1 MKHKDNTILAKR
13 KRNIQ
18 QRLQRHQTR
27 RQNQTVFAG
36 ANLQFEMA
44 DRVRAVPCGG
54 VAAIHHMV
62 RQLGLDRN
70 INTAVQLLKQHK
82 PYLDS
87 DHVLNMTYNI
97 MAGGV
102 CLDDI
107 ELLRNDEM
115 YLDAIG
121 AGRIPDPTTA
131 GDYLR
136 RFQERDIVGLMEA
149 INALR
154 PKLWDARL
162 SFQQRAQ
169 AIIDMDGTLV
179 PLGGKCREGADMSYA
194 CGFSYHPLLVSLANT
209 GEPLYLE
216 NRPGNRP
223 SYEGVGRWVDRSVK
237 LVRQSFG
244 SVCLRGDTD
253 FSLTENFARW
263 TDDDVDFI
271 FGYDAMANMVK
282 RAVSLDKSAWQPLKR
297 SAKHD
302 PKPTSRKRPRNVKK
316 QVVIKHEYKNLE
328 TKGEHIAEFSYRPV
342 KCDRDY
348 RVIVLKKDI
357 EESKGQQVL
366 FETERFFFYITN
378 ISDKTATELMH
389 FYRKRCNQE
398 NLIEQLKN
406 GVHAMWMPTGDLVSN
421 WAYMVI
427 ASLAWTLKA
436 WYALH
441 ARLKKTR
448 AALLKMEFRQF
459 LNAIMRIPCQ
469 VVRTGRRL
477 VLRILNYT
485 MWTRTFLSTHRRIR
499 ELCFP

>member
-1 MKHKDNTILAKR
+1 MKRKDNTILAKR
-13 KRNIQ
+13 KRNIDK
-18 QRLQRHQTR
+18 RLRRNQAC
-27 RQNQTVFAG
+27 RQNLPVFAG
-36 ANLQFEMA
+36 DNLHFEMA
-44 DRVRAVPCGG
+44 ERVRAVPCAG

-62 RQLGLDRN
+62 QRLGLDRN
-70 INTAVQLLKQHK
+70 INNAIRLLKQNK

-115 YLDAIG
+115 YLDSIG
-121 AGRIPDPTTA
+121 AQRIPDPTTA

-136 RFQERDIVGLMEA
+136 RFQEQDIAALMDA
-149 INALR
+149 INAIR

-162 SFQQRAQ
+162 SFQQREQ

-179 PLGGKCREGADMSYA
+179 PLGGKCKQGADMSYA
-194 CGFSYHPLLVSLANT
+194 CGFSYHPSLVSLANT

-223 SYEGVGRWVDRSVK
+223 SYEGVVKWVESSVK
-237 LVRQSFG
+237 LVRQSFR

-253 FSLTENFARW
+253 FSLTENFDRW

-282 RAVSLDKSAWQPLKR
+282 RAVSLDESSWQPLKR
-297 SAKHD
+297 RALRD
-302 PKPTSRKRPRNVKK
+302 PKSTSRKRPRNARKA
-316 QVVIKHEYKNLE
+316 VVIKRECKNIE
-328 TKGEHIAEFSYRPV
+328 TRGEDFAEFNYRPG

-348 RVIVLKKDI
+348 RVIVLRKDLV
-357 EESKGQQVL
+357 ESKGQQVL
-366 FETERFFFYITN
+366 IENERYFFYITN
-378 ISDKTATELMH
+378 ISDKTATELIH

-398 NLIEQLKN
+398 NLIEQHKN
-406 GVHAMWMPTGDLVSN
+406 GVHAMRMPTGDLVSN
-421 WAYMVI
+421 GAYMVI

-441 ARLKKTR
+441 ARFAKTR

-459 LNAIMRIPCQ
+459 LNAIIRIPCQ

-485 MWTRTFLSTHRRIR
+485 KWTRTFLSTNRSIR